1 MEVCE
6 EMQLLRNY
14 LDVKKIPWHD
24 DSEEFETSKKDFEMW
39 ICRTKFIYKAH
50 KVSVINGMGT
60 YGGWGGANLS
70 EVNLGLLEIMIDDN
84 EPFGWLNAEECME
97 LLETEDERYIDE
109 IALLGYIREFHDLDV
124 LTLVL
129 QDIIQKTGPIKNEK
143 IAEKIKKHIASLKG
157 EKNGKE
163 NE

>member
-1 MEVCE
+1 
-6 EMQLLRNY
+6 
-14 LDVKKIPWHD
+14 
-24 DSEEFETSKKDFEMW
+24 
-39 ICRTKFIYKAH
+39 
-50 KVSVINGMGT
+50 MGT